1 MATMEQVQAQAFT
14 DPGGILAGY
23 KGLIQPQNVP
33 TGKDLVP
40 DLYPEQVQGA
50 NLLQTGLGS
59 YQPYL
64 TAGGASLQSA
74 LGATGPGAAA
84 SYMNPYLQQ
93 VADTTMTDLQRQFG
107 NQQAQM
113 AQRQIGSGSFAG
125 SATRGAIEQ
134 GELARQQGD
143 VSAKALSGLYAGGYE
158 SALKAAQTAAKTQ
171 AGIGQL
177 YGGLG
182 QQSQQ
187 GLFGDVGQLFDMGES
202 QRQILGAQNLAQYQ
216 TPFYGLQSFANVVGG
231 MPTPQQFQ
239 SPNPILT
246 GIAAAG
252 SVGNLFGS

>member
-1 MATMEQVQAQAFT
+1 MATMEEVQAQAFT

-40 DLYPEQVQGA
+40 ELYPEQVQAA
-50 NLLQTGLGS
+50 NLLQTGLGA

-113 AQRQIGSGSFAG
+113 AQRQIGSGGFAG
-125 SATRGAIEQ
+125 SATRGALEQ
-134 GELARQQGD
+134 SELARQQGD
-143 VSAKALSGLYAGGYE
+143 VSAKALAGLYAGGYE
-158 SALKAAQTAAKTQ
+158 SALGAAQTAAKTQ

-182 QQSQQ
+182 QQAQQ

-202 QRQILGAQNLAQYQ
+202 QRQLLGAQNLAQYQ
-216 TPFYGLQSFANVVGG
+216 TPFYGLQSFANVVGQ

-246 GIAAAG
+246 GMAAAG
-252 SVGNLFGS
+252 GIGNLFG

>member
-1 MATMEQVQAQAFT
+1 MPTMEQVQAQAFT

-33 TGKDLVP
+33 TGQDLVP
-40 DLYPEQVQGA
+40 DLYPEQAQAA
-50 NLLQTGLGS
+50 NLLQTGLGA

-93 VADTTMTDLQRQFG
+93 VADTTMTDLNRQFG
-107 NQQAQM
+107 TQQAQM

-125 SATRGAIEQ
+125 SATRGAVEQ

-143 VSAKALSGLYAGGYE
+143 VSSKALAGLYAGGYQ
-158 SALKAAQTAAKTQ
+158 SALGAAQQAAQTQGRIGEAY
-171 AGIGQL
+171 GQL
-177 YGGLG
+177 G
-182 QQSQQ
+182 QRAQQ
-187 GLFGDVGQLFDMGES
+187 GLMGDVGQLFDMGES

-216 TPFYGLQSFANVVGG
+216 TPFYGLQSFANVLGG
-231 MPTPQQFQ
+231 MPTPQQYQ

-246 GIAAAG
+246 GMAAAG
-252 SVGNLFGS
+252 GIGNLFG

>member
-1 MATMEQVQAQAFT
+1 MATMEKVQAAAFT

-216 TPFYGLQSFANVVGG
+216 TPFYGLQSFANVVGA

-246 GIAAAG
+246 GLSAAG
-252 SVGNLFGS
+252 SMSNLFG

>member
-1 MATMEQVQAQAFT
+1 MATMAEVQAQAFT

-33 TGKDLVP
+33 TGQDLVP
-40 DLYPEQVQGA
+40 DLYPEQAQAA
-50 NLLQTGLGS
+50 NLLQTGLGA

-93 VADTTMTDLQRQFG
+93 VADTTMTDLNRQFG
-107 NQQAQM
+107 QQQQQNTA
-113 AQRQIGSGSFAG
+113 RQIASGGLRGQS
-125 SATRGAIEQ
+125 TRGAIMDA
-134 GELARQQGD
+134 ELARSQGD
-143 VSAKALSGLYAGGYE
+143 VSAKALAGLYAGGYQ
-158 SALKAAQTAAKTQ
+158 SALGAAQTAAKTQ
-171 AGIGQL
+171 AGVGQL

-182 QQSQQ
+182 QQAQQ
-187 GLFGDVGQLFDMGES
+187 GVFGDVGQLFDMGES

-216 TPFYGLQSFANVVGG
+216 TPFYGLQSFANVLGG
-231 MPTPQQFQ
+231 MPTPQQYQ

-246 GIAAAG
+246 GMAAAG
-252 SVGNLFGS
+252 GIGNLFG

>member
-1 MATMEQVQAQAFT
+1 MAQTMEQMQQSAYADYIMPGMESMLAPGAQ
-14 DPGGILAGY
+14 
-23 KGLIQPQNVP
+23 P
-33 TGKDLVP
+33 TGAQLAP
-40 DLYPEQVQGA
+40 DLTQQQHDAAQLFQSGI
-50 NLLQTGLGS
+50 GS
-59 YQPYL
+59 YQPHL
-64 TAGGASLQSA
+64 TAAGASLQSA

-113 AQRQIGSGSFAG
+113 AQRQIGSGGFAG
-125 SATRGAIEQ
+125 SATRGALEQ
-134 GELARQQGD
+134 SELARQQGD
-143 VSAKALSGLYAGGYE
+143 VSAKALAGLYAGGYE
-158 SALKAAQTAAKTQ
+158 SALGAAQTAAKTQ

-182 QQSQQ
+182 QQAQQ

-202 QRQILGAQNLAQYQ
+202 QRQLLGAQNLAQY
-216 TPFYGLQSFANVVGG
+216 
-231 MPTPQQFQ
+231 Q

-252 SVGNLFGS
+252 SMGNLFS

>member
-1 MATMEQVQAQAFT
+1 
-14 DPGGILAGY
+14 
-23 KGLIQPQNVP
+23 
-33 TGKDLVP
+33 
-40 DLYPEQVQGA
+40 
-50 NLLQTGLGS
+50 
-59 YQPYL
+59 
-64 TAGGASLQSA
+64 
-74 LGATGPGAAA
+74 
-84 SYMNPYLQQ
+84 MNPYLQQ

-216 TPFYGLQSFANVVGG
+216 TPFYGLQSFANVVGA

-246 GIAAAG
+246 GLSAAG
-252 SVGNLFGS
+252 SMSNLFG